1 MELELDQKPARA
13 QVPGPAEAPA
23 SGHVVR
29 RVRADEWAAA
39 RELRLA
45 ALRDPLAPI
54 AFLETYETAL
64 ARPDAE
70 WQERTATAAEGRDV
84 VQFVAEAPG
93 GGWDGTV
100 TLLVERAGVEA
111 RIGKAAPVD
120 QTHVVGVFVRPE
132 ARGSGVADALFRAA
146 LDWSWALESPR
157 AERVRLVFHADNV
170 CAEGLYRRMGF
181 LPSGDASPIP
191 GDADAREY
199 VVARPPAGV

>member
-1 MELELDQKPARA
+1 MELELEQKPARA
-13 QVPGPAEAPA
+13 HVPS

-29 RVRADEWAAA
+29 RVCADEWAAA

-70 WQERTATAAEGRDV
+70 WQERTARAAEGRDI
-84 VQFVAEAPG
+84 VQFVAEASD

-100 TLLVERAGVEA
+100 TVLVERAGAEA

-146 LDWSWALESPR
+146 LDWSWALESPC

-170 CAEGLYRRMGF
+170 RAEGLYRRMGF
-181 LPSGDASPIP
+181 LPSGDTAPIP

-199 VVARPPAGV
+199 VVVRPSAKV